1 MRRHETFAVKDSF
14 HKLVSQMS
22 QSSKQSSDLNKS
34 KTITRNKT
42 LRKKSTLVASRSKN
56 ALSRSQTQFN
66 MAPKRKPPDQLS
78 ETTLKDAADK
88 LKIAV
93 ENKRAKK
100 IYHELMAVKSQED
113 PHPDLVEGIFYL

>member
-1 MRRHETFAVKDSF
+1 
-14 HKLVSQMS
+14 
-22 QSSKQSSDLNKS
+22 
-34 KTITRNKT
+34 
-42 LRKKSTLVASRSKN
+42 
-56 ALSRSQTQFN
+56 
-66 MAPKRKPPDQLS
+66 MAPKRKPQDQLS

>member
-1 MRRHETFAVKDSF
+1 M
-14 HKLVSQMS
+14 
-22 QSSKQSSDLNKS
+22 
-34 KTITRNKT
+34 
-42 LRKKSTLVASRSKN
+42 
-56 ALSRSQTQFN
+56 
-66 MAPKRKPPDQLS
+66 S